1 MFKSFLYFLLFTT
14 AINYGQSEFKFANN
28 KKKIVIPFQL
38 INNLVFVPLT
48 LNGEELTFLLDT
60 GVEQTVILS
69 IDETQ
74 DLQLYDVE
82 TMKLR
87 GLGSSKTVDGYKSSN
102 NRVELNGFVDSKHEL
117 YVILDQEFNFSAQI
131 GIPVNGILGYHF
143 FKNHLVEIDYQHKKV
158 IIHREKSTKL
168 TNKLKR
174 KFHKDSISIELNKP
188 YLVTEIKQ
196 NEKTIKSK
204 LLLDTGNSD
213 AVWLFSN
220 DQKKIAPPI
229 KNIDD
234 YLGRGFSGNVHGKRG
249 RIQNFKFGNKTFEN
263 PIVTFPD
270 STSLKSVSFVP
281 NRLGSIGG
289 EVISRFNVF
298 FDYKEQAIYTFPNN
312 KINEPFSFNMSGI
325 DIEHAGLEW
334 GTETVQERRSGIK
347 IYTNKDTSY
356 EPNFKFKFTLKPIFK
371 IFSVRV
377 ASEAEKAGLKKGDKI
392 IRINGTHAHNLSIE
406 RINKLLKE
414 EDGRMIFFEVER
426 NGKKLKI
433 RFPLKNIL

>member
-1 MFKSFLYFLLFTT
+1 MFKSFLYFILLST
-14 AINYGQSEFKFANN
+14 AITYGQSEFKFENN
-28 KKKIVIPFQL
+28 KKKIVIPFTL
-38 INNLVFVPLT
+38 INNLVFVPLN

-60 GVEQTVILS
+60 GVEETVILS

-74 DLQLYDVE
+74 DLKLHNVE
-82 TMKLR
+82 TIKLR
-87 GLGSSKTVDGYKSSN
+87 GLGSNEAVDGYKSSN
-102 NRVELNGFVDSKHEL
+102 NRVELNGFVDTKHEL
-117 YVILDQEFNFSAQI
+117 YIILDQEFNFSAQI

-158 IIHREKSTKL
+158 IIYREKSAKL
-168 TNKLKR
+168 SNKLR
-174 KFHKDSISIELNKP
+174 RRFHKDSISIELSKP
-188 YLVTEIKQ
+188 YLITEIEQ
-196 NEKTIKSK
+196 NENIIKSK

-213 AVWLFSN
+213 AIWLFSN
-220 DQKKIAPPI
+220 KQKKIAPPI
-229 KNIDD
+229 KNIED
-234 YLGRGFSGNVHGKRG
+234 YLGRGFSGNVYGKRG

-270 STSLKSVSFVP
+270 STSLKSVNFVP
-281 NRLGSIGG
+281 GRLGSIGG

-298 FDYKEQAIYTFPNN
+298 FDYKEQAIYTSPNH

-325 DIEHAGLEW
+325 DVEHAGLEW
-334 GTETVQERRSGIK
+334 GTETIQERSSGIK
-347 IYTNKDTSY
+347 VYTNKDTSY
-356 EPNFKFKFTLKPIFK
+356 EPNFKIKFSLKPIFK
-371 IFSVRV
+371 IFNVRI

-414 EDGRMIFFEVER
+414 EDGRTILFEIER
-426 NGKKLKI
+426 DGKNLKI